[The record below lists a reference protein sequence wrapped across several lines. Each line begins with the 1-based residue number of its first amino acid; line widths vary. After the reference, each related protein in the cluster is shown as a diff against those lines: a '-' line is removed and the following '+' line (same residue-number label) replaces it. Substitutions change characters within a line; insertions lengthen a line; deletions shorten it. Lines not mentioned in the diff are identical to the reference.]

1 MTVYRGFSTQ
11 GLYQPRSYNLS
22 GGTDGQQGN
31 RSRQYRQTQGFT
43 LTDAA
48 LVRQDFINALNI
60 RQGEKPGRPEYGTTV
75 WDFIFDPNT
84 PDVQAQLTTEIR
96 RVASLDSRIAL
107 GEIRAFPEEN
117 GILVELEIAY
127 QPFNDTQTIN
137 MFFDRNTNS
146 VLSS

>member
-11 GLYQPRSYNLS
+11 GLYQPRTYNLPA
-22 GGTDGQQGN
+22 GTDGQEGDRN
-31 RSRQYRQTQGFT
+31 RQYRQTQGFT
-43 LTDAA
+43 LTDAD

-75 WDFIFDPNT
+75 WDFIFEPNT

-107 GEIRAFPEEN
+107 GEVRAFPEEN
-117 GILVELEIAY
+117 GILVELEVAY
-127 QPFNDTQTIN
+127 QPFNDTQTLS

-146 VLSS
+146 VLSA